1 MKNLI
6 LPLSLV
12 ASAAVGAMA
21 AELKIE
27 VTQAVDCDRKTKKGD
42 AVEMHYK
49 GTLAANGNKFDAS
62 YDRNTPFKFNLGTGQ
77 VIAGW
82 DEGLLDMCIGEK
94 RTLTIPPEKG
104 YGNRGM
110 GPIPAGSTLIFET
123 ELLGIKGVPKPE
135 PIKYKSASSTASDA
149 SSTVSSTASE
159 AAEKATDKAEKATD
173 SAKGGVKQAAASVVS
188 AAADAA
194 GTMLVDTDDVQEHNE
209 L

>member
-12 ASAAVGAMA
+12 ASAAVGVMA

-27 VTQAVDCDRKTKKGD
+27 VTQAVECDRKTKKGD

-62 YDRNTPFKFNLGTGQ
+62 YDRGVPFKFNLGTGQ

-82 DEGLLDMCIGEK
+82 DEGLLDMVVHWREAHSDH
-94 RTLTIPPEKG
+94 PPLRRATVNVEWAPSLLV
-104 YGNRGM
+104 R
-110 GPIPAGSTLIFET
+110 PWVFFET

-135 PIKYKSASSTASDA
+135 SIKYKSAASTAA
-149 SSTVSSTASE
+149 ETASE
-159 AAEKATDKAEKATD
+159 TASSAASKVSSKA
-173 SAKGGVKQAAASVVS
+173 SGGVKEAVASAASV
-188 AAADAA
+188 AADAA